1 MYVRVHTQEM
11 WDFRTTPRP
20 LHAPASFWV
29 RHMKS
34 LFESGGFHSGVW
46 ANTFSLAWIGMGL
59 LGGEDHLCITHNLFH
74 TEVVGFLNE
83 NNY

>member
-1 MYVRVHTQEM
+1 MYVRVHTQAM
-11 WDFRTTPRP
+11 WDFRTTPHP

-46 ANTFSLAWIGMGL
+46 ANTFSS
-59 LGGEDHLCITHNLFH
+59 EDWNGPIRWRGQLVH
-74 TEVVGFLNE
+74 
-83 NNY
+83 YA